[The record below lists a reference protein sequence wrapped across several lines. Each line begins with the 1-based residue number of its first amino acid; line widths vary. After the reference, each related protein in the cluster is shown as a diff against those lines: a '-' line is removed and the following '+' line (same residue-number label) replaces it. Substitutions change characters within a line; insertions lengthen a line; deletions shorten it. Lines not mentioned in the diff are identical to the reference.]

1 MKEIQA
7 RLQALRN
14 EMAKRNIDVYMIPTS
29 DFHETEYVGDHFKAR
44 AWMSNFSG
52 SAGTLVVCQEGAGL
66 WTDGRYFIQAA
77 RELEGTGIELMKMGE
92 ETTPLMAQYIYD
104 HISENHALGFDGRV
118 INAKLAEALKQKLA
132 DKNVDMKCDEDLVG
146 SIWKERPALPKDV
159 AYSLDIKYCGKS
171 SSDKLKDARTWMSEH
186 KMDAHIV
193 TTLDDIAW
201 YLNMRGNDIPCYPV
215 VLAYFIIEAKQAHLF
230 IDDAKLNDTLKQQF
244 AEDNVIVH
252 PYDAVYDYVKT
263 MNHTKHILLDKSCV
277 NYRIVSSLPLACEIH
292 NQKNPSQLWKAIK
305 NETELANNRIA
316 HIKDGV
322 AVTNF
327 MYWLKTN
334 ITKIAIN
341 EVSAADYLEECRKQ
355 QDNFI
360 EISFDT
366 ISAYNENAAMM
377 HYHATADSCTELK
390 PNGFLLV
397 DSGGQY
403 YEGTTD
409 ITRTF
414 VLGEISDKMRRH
426 FTNVVRGMMNLSRA
440 KFLYGCTGI
449 NLDILA
455 REPLWSEDID
465 YKCGTGHGVGFVLN
479 VHEGPNGFR
488 WKRVPERNDSEV
500 LQEGMVTTI
509 EPGVYLEG
517 EYGIRTE
524 NELIC
529 RKGNKNEYGQFM
541 EFETITFAPIDL
553 DGIDPTLMSGEEKA
567 WLNAYHKEVYEKL
580 SPYLNEEV
588 KAWLKN
594 YTRAI

>member
-118 INAKLAEALKQKLA
+118 INANLAEALKQKIA
-132 DKNVDMKCDEDLVG
+132 DKNADMKCDEDLVG
-146 SIWKERPALPKDV
+146 YIWENRPALPKEA

-171 SSDKLKDARTWMSEH
+171 SSDKLKDVRTWMNEH

-201 YLNMRGNDIPCYPV
+201 YLNIRGNDIPCYPV
-215 VLAYFIIEAKQAHLF
+215 ALAYFIIEAKQAHLF
-230 IDDAKLNDTLKQQF
+230 IDESKLDDTLKQQF
-244 AEDNVIVH
+244 AEDDVILH

-277 NYRIVSSLPLACEIH
+277 NYRIVSSLPSACEIH

-327 MYWLKTN
+327 MYWLKMN
-334 ITKIAIN
+334 IGKIAIN

-377 HYHATADSCTELK
+377 HYHATADNCAELK

-403 YEGTTD
+403 FEGTTD

-553 DGIDPTLMSGEEKA
+553 DGIDPTLLSGEEKA
-567 WLNAYHKEVYEKL
+567 WLNGYHKEVYDKL
-580 SPYLNEEV
+580 SPYLSEEV
-588 KAWLKN
+588 KAWLKD

>member
-1 MKEIQA
+1 MEQIQA
-7 RLQALRN
+7 RLKALRN
-14 EMAKRNIDVYMIPTS
+14 EMKQREIDVYIIPTS

-52 SAGTLVVCQEGAGL
+52 SAGTLVVCHDSAAL

-77 RELEGTGIELMKMGE
+77 KELEGTGIELMKMGV
-92 ETTPLMAQYIYD
+92 ETTPPMAQYIYD
-104 HISENHALGFDGRV
+104 HMSEGHALGFDGRV
-118 INAKLAEALKQKLA
+118 INTKLAEALKQKLA
-132 DKNVDMKCDEDLVG
+132 DKHASLKCDEDLVG
-146 SIWKERPALPKDV
+146 IIWSDRPALPQEPAFALDV
-159 AYSLDIKYCGKS
+159 KYCGKS
-171 SSDKLKDARTWMSEH
+171 SADKLNQARTWMNAH
-186 KMDAHIV
+186 KIDAHIV

-201 YLNMRGNDIPCYPV
+201 YLNMRGNDIACYPV
-215 VLAYFIIEAKQAHLF
+215 VLAYLIIEAKQAHLF
-230 IDDAKLNDTLKQQF
+230 TEESKLNDALKQQLMH
-244 AEDNVIVH
+244 DNVVLH
-252 PYDAVYDYVKT
+252 PYAAVYDYVKT
-263 MNHTKHILLDKSCV
+263 MNHTKHILLDKGCV
-277 NYRIVSSLPLACEIH
+277 NYRITSSLPKECEVRS
-292 NQKNPSQLWKAIK
+292 QKNPSQLWKAIK

-327 MYWLKTN
+327 MYWLKNN
-334 ITKIAIN
+334 IGKISID
-341 EVSAADYLEECRKQ
+341 EVSASDYLEECRKQ
-355 QDNFI
+355 QENFI

-366 ISAYNENAAMM
+366 IAAYNENAAMM
-377 HYHATADSCTELK
+377 HYHATKEHCAKLE

-403 YEGTTD
+403 FEGTTD

-414 VLGEISDKMRRH
+414 VLGEISDEMRRH
-426 FTNVVRGMMNLSRA
+426 FTKVARGMMNLSRA

-455 REPLWSEDID
+455 RQPLWSEDID
-465 YKCGTGHGVGFVLN
+465 YQCGTGHGVGFVLN

-488 WKRVPERNDSEV
+488 WKRVPEREDSEV

-517 EYGIRTE
+517 RYGIRTE

-529 RKGNKNEYGQFM
+529 RKGKKNEYGQFM

-553 DGIDPTLMSGEEKA
+553 DGIDVTLLSEEERT
-567 WLNAYHKEVYEKL
+567 WLNVYHKEVYEKL
-580 SPYLNEEV
+580 SPYLSDEV
-588 KAWLKN
+588 KEWLKV

>member
-1 MKEIQA
+1 MKQIQA

-14 EMAKRNIDVYMIPTS
+14 EMAKRNIDVYIVPTS

-52 SAGTLVVCQEGAGL
+52 SAGTLVVCRECAGL

-77 RELEGTGIELMKMGE
+77 KELSDTGIDLMKMGE
-92 ETTPLMAQYIYD
+92 EATPPMAQYIYD
-104 HISENHALGFDGRV
+104 HMSENHALGFDGRV
-118 INAKLAEALKQKLA
+118 INAKLAEALIQKLA
-132 DKNVDMKCDEDLVG
+132 DKKAEVKCDEDLVG
-146 SIWKERPALPKDV
+146 LIWKDRPALPQEQ
-159 AYSLDIKYCGKS
+159 AYALDTKYCGKS
-171 SSDKLKDARTWMSEH
+171 SADKLKEIRDWMEEH
-186 KMDAHIV
+186 KIDAHII

-201 YLNMRGNDIPCYPV
+201 YLNMRGNDIACYPV
-215 VLAYFIIEAKQAHLF
+215 ALAYFIIEAKQAHLF
-230 IDDAKLNDTLKQQF
+230 IDEAKLDDILKQQF
-244 AEDNVIVH
+244 THDHVMIH
-252 PYDAVYDYVKT
+252 PYDDVYEYVKT
-263 MNHTKHILLDKSCV
+263 MNQAKHVLLDKGCV
-277 NYRIVSSLPLACEIH
+277 NYRITSSLAEACEVH

-305 NETELANNRIA
+305 NETELQNNRIA

-334 ITKIAIN
+334 IGKISIN
-341 EVSAADYLEECRKQ
+341 EVSASDYLEACRKEQ
-355 QDNFI
+355 ENFI

-366 ISAYNENAAMM
+366 IAAYNENAAMM
-377 HYHATADSCTELK
+377 HYHATADNCTELK
-390 PNGFLLV
+390 PSGFLLV

-403 YEGTTD
+403 FEGTTD

-414 VLGEISDKMRRH
+414 VLGEISDQMRRH
-426 FTNVVRGMMNLSRA
+426 FTNVARGMMNLSRA
-440 KFLYGCTGI
+440 KFLYGCNGI

-455 REPLWSEDID
+455 REPLWSEEID

-488 WKRVPERNDSEV
+488 WKRVPERNDSEI
-500 LQEGMVTTI
+500 LEEGMVTTI
-509 EPGVYLEG
+509 EPGIYLEG
-517 EYGIRTE
+517 LYGIRTE
-524 NELIC
+524 NELVC
-529 RKGNKNEYGQFM
+529 RKGVKNEYGQFM

-553 DGIDPTLMSGEEKA
+553 DGIDPSLMSLEEKK

-580 SPYLNEEV
+580 SPYLSEEV
-588 KAWLKN
+588 KEWLKH

>member
-1 MKEIQA
+1 MIQVKE

-14 EMAKRNIDVYMIPTS
+14 EMKQRNIDVYIIPTS
-29 DFHETEYVGDHFKAR
+29 DFHETEYVGEHFKAR

-52 SAGTLVVCQEGAGL
+52 SAGTLVVCQDCAGL

-77 RELEGTGIELMKMGE
+77 KQLEGTGIELMKMGE
-92 ETTPLMAQYIYD
+92 EATPPMAQYIYD
-104 HISENHALGFDGRV
+104 HMSEGHALGFDGRV
-118 INAKLAEALKQKLA
+118 INTKLAEALKQKLN
-132 DKNVDMKCDEDLVG
+132 DKHATLKCDEDLVG
-146 SIWKERPALPKDV
+146 IIWTDRPPLPLEP
-159 AYSLDIKYCGKS
+159 AFLLDIKYCGKS
-171 SSDKLKDARTWMSEH
+171 SADKLNQARTWMKEH
-186 KMDAHIV
+186 KLDAHIV

-201 YLNMRGNDIPCYPV
+201 YLNIRGNDIACYPV
-215 VLAYFIIEAKQAHLF
+215 VLAYLIIEADQAHLF
-230 IDDAKLNDTLKQQF
+230 IEEAKLNDALKQQF
-244 AEDNVIVH
+244 TQDNVVLH
-252 PYDAVYDYVKT
+252 PYDAVYEYVKT
-263 MNHTKHILLDKSCV
+263 IPAKHISLDKGCV
-277 NYRIVSSLPLACEIH
+277 NYRITASLPEECEVQ

-327 MYWLKTN
+327 MYWLKNN
-334 ITKIAIN
+334 IGKISID
-341 EVSAADYLEECRKQ
+341 EVSASDYLEECRKQ

-366 ISAYNENAAMM
+366 IAAYNENAAMM
-377 HYHATADSCTELK
+377 HYHATKENCAECKAS
-390 PNGFLLV
+390 GFLLV

-403 YEGTTD
+403 FEGTTD

-414 VLGEISDKMRRH
+414 VLGDISDDMRRH
-426 FTNVVRGMMNLSRA
+426 FTNVARGMMNLSRA
-440 KFLYGCTGI
+440 KFLYGCNGI

-455 REPLWSEDID
+455 RQPLWSEDID

-488 WKRVPERNDSEV
+488 WKRVPERDDFEI

-517 EYGIRTE
+517 KYGIRTE

-529 RKGNKNEYGQFM
+529 RKGVKNEYGQFM

-553 DGIDPTLMSGEEKA
+553 DGIDVTLLSGEEKA

-580 SPYLNEEV
+580 SPYLCDEV
-588 KAWLKN
+588 KAWLKI

>member
-1 MKEIQA
+1 MEQIQA

-14 EMAKRNIDVYMIPTS
+14 EMKQREIDVYIIPTS

-52 SAGTLVVCQEGAGL
+52 SAGTLVVCRDHAAL

-77 RELEGTGIELMKMGE
+77 KELQGTGIELMKMGV
-92 ETTPLMAQYIYD
+92 ETTPPMAQYIYD
-104 HISENHALGFDGRV
+104 HMSEGHALGFDGRV
-118 INAKLAEALKQKLA
+118 INTKLAEALKLKLS
-132 DKNVDMKCDEDLVG
+132 DKHASLKCDEDLVG
-146 SIWKERPALPKDV
+146 MIWSNRPSLPQEAAFALDV
-159 AYSLDIKYCGKS
+159 KYCGKS
-171 SSDKLKDARTWMSEH
+171 SADKLNQARTWMNEH
-186 KMDAHIV
+186 KIDAHIV

-201 YLNMRGNDIPCYPV
+201 YLNMRGNDIACYPV
-215 VLAYFIIEAKQAHLF
+215 VLAYLIIEAKQAHLF
-230 IDDAKLNDTLKQQF
+230 IEESKLNDALKQQMMQ
-244 AEDNVIVH
+244 DNVVLH

-263 MNHTKHILLDKSCV
+263 MSHTKHILLDKGCV
-277 NYRIVSSLPLACEIH
+277 NYRITSSLPQVCVVH

-327 MYWLKTN
+327 MYWLKNN
-334 ITKIAIN
+334 IGKISID
-341 EVSAADYLEECRKQ
+341 EVSASDYLETCRKQ

-366 ISAYNENAAMM
+366 IAAYNENAAMM
-377 HYHATADSCTELK
+377 HYHATKEHCAKLE

-403 YEGTTD
+403 FEGTTD

-414 VLGEISDKMRRH
+414 VLGEISDEMRRH
-426 FTNVVRGMMNLSRA
+426 FTKVARGMMNLSRA

-455 REPLWSEDID
+455 RQPLWSEDID
-465 YKCGTGHGVGFVLN
+465 YQCGTGHGVGFVLN

-488 WKRVPERNDSEV
+488 WKRVPEREDSEV

-517 EYGIRTE
+517 RYGIRTE

-553 DGIDPTLMSGEEKA
+553 DGIDVTLLSEEERA

-580 SPYLNEEV
+580 SPYLSDEV
-588 KAWLKN
+588 KEWLKI

>member
-1 MKEIQA
+1 MEQIQA

-14 EMAKRNIDVYMIPTS
+14 EMKQREIDVYIIPTS

-52 SAGTLVVCQEGAGL
+52 SAGTLVVCRDHAAL

-77 RELEGTGIELMKMGE
+77 KELQGTGIELMKMGV
-92 ETTPLMAQYIYD
+92 ETTPPMAQYIYA
-104 HISENHALGFDGRV
+104 HMSEGHALGFDGRV
-118 INAKLAEALKQKLA
+118 INTKLAEALKLKLS
-132 DKNVDMKCDEDLVG
+132 DKHASLKCDEDLVG
-146 SIWKERPALPKDV
+146 MIWSNRPSLPQEAAFALDV
-159 AYSLDIKYCGKS
+159 KYCGKS
-171 SSDKLKDARTWMSEH
+171 SADKLNQARTWMNEH
-186 KMDAHIV
+186 KIDAHIV

-201 YLNMRGNDIPCYPV
+201 YLNMRGNDIACYPV
-215 VLAYFIIEAKQAHLF
+215 VLAYLIIEAKQAHLF
-230 IDDAKLNDTLKQQF
+230 IEESKLNDALKQQMMQ
-244 AEDNVIVH
+244 DNVVLH

-263 MNHTKHILLDKSCV
+263 MSHTKHILLDKGCV
-277 NYRIVSSLPLACEIH
+277 NYRITSSLPQECVVH

-316 HIKDGV
+316 HIKDGA

-327 MYWLKTN
+327 MYWLKNN
-334 ITKIAIN
+334 IGKISID
-341 EVSAADYLEECRKQ
+341 EVSASEYLETCRKQ

-366 ISAYNENAAMM
+366 IAAYNENAAMM
-377 HYHATADSCTELK
+377 HYHATKEHCAKLE

-403 YEGTTD
+403 FEGTTD

-414 VLGEISDKMRRH
+414 VLGEISDEMRRH
-426 FTNVVRGMMNLSRA
+426 FTKVARGMMNLSRA

-455 REPLWSEDID
+455 RQPLWSEDID
-465 YKCGTGHGVGFVLN
+465 YQCGTGHGVGFVLN

-488 WKRVPERNDSEV
+488 WKRVPEREDSEV

-517 EYGIRTE
+517 RYGIRTE

-529 RKGNKNEYGQFM
+529 RKGKKNEYGQFM

-553 DGIDPTLMSGEEKA
+553 DGIDVTLLSEEERA

-580 SPYLNEEV
+580 SPYLSDEV
-588 KAWLKN
+588 KEWLKI